1 MCFLV
6 CYVPRIISVMLKW
19 CIMHK
24 IISPPPLLPVLN
36 AAMQN
41 LTACETKSL
50 ARREIGTHRNKNR
63 RRQRLTTQ
71 DEKQLNWI
79 FVSYC
84 RHEHNEGDCHFAGGC
99 GISSGRPR
107 SEQARCQLRRS
118 LAQAAARGRS
128 RGHGQGQSWR
138 LVRYSSVLWP
148 TRPHTVQEAK
158 VFQASIFPISYFE
171 FLIILWSFLFCF
183 IGGCP
188 E

>member
-50 ARREIGTHRNKNR
+50 ARREIGSHRNKKPTIDNTR
-63 RRQRLTTQ
+63 RKSHRTT
-71 DEKQLNWI
+71 ELS
-79 FVSYC
+79 FSFC
-84 RHEHNEGDCHFAGGC
+84 RHEHNEGGCHFAGGC
-99 GISSGRPR
+99 GISSGSSR
-107 SEQARCQLRRS
+107 SVQTRCQLCRS

-128 RGHGQGQSWR
+128 RGHGQGQPWR
-138 LVRYSSVLWP
+138 LVRYSSVL
-148 TRPHTVQEAK
+148 
-158 VFQASIFPISYFE
+158 
-171 FLIILWSFLFCF
+171 
-183 IGGCP
+183 
-188 E
+188 